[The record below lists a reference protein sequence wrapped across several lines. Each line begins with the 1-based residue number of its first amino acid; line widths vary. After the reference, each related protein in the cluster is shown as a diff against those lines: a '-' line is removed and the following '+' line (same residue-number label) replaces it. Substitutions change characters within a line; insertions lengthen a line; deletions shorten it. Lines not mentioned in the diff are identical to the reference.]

1 MKKTIGIL
9 AHVDAGKTTF
19 SESLLYHTNTIRTL
33 GRVDHKNSFLDNN
46 SIERERG
53 ITIFSECATFK
64 IGDSDYYLIDT
75 PGHVDFSSEMERAL
89 SVLDYAILI
98 ISGAEGIQSHTE
110 TLMNILKE
118 YKIPTFIFINKIDRE
133 GYHRD
138 NLLKEITKNFK
149 INNVFIG
156 DDIFADNVMEA
167 VCENDEELLEDYLEG
182 NVNKN
187 KYLEFLHKAIKHC
200 ELYPCFEGSAL
211 KDIGMDNFIEKL
223 ELLTETNYNSSEDF
237 AGIVYKIKYDE
248 KNTKLTFIKALKGQ
262 LKVRDEFKI
271 GDALNKVTSIRVYN
285 GSKFITKD
293 VVEAGDVFAVTGLT
307 DSKAF
312 DVLGN
317 TTKSFKYNLEP
328 SLISKVIYPEDV
340 NVKDVLKIFMIL
352 DEEDPCLKVVW
363 NEDLKEIH
371 IHIMGKIQ
379 LEVLKEVLKER
390 FALDVEFG
398 PCKILYKETIANA
411 VIGSGHFE
419 PLRHYAEAHLY
430 MEPGERNSGIT
441 FESKCHVDDL
451 SIGYQNL
458 IKTHVFEKEHK
469 GILTGYPI
477 TDIKITLIN
486 GRSHL
491 KHTSGGDFR
500 EATYRAIRQGL
511 EQVENILL
519 EPYYRFKIKVSNEYL
534 GRVLSDISKLYG
546 TFEDPIMEEDYVI
559 IEGRGP
565 VRTFMDY
572 SSSLIAFTKGRGI
585 ISLIGDGYDV
595 CHNTEEVIE
604 EIAYDKKQ
612 DRENSSSS
620 VFCSKGQ
627 GYIVEWDKVKD
638 HIHCEIEN

>member
-1 MKKTIGIL
+1 
-9 AHVDAGKTTF
+9 
-19 SESLLYHTNTIRTL
+19 
-33 GRVDHKNSFLDNN
+33 
-46 SIERERG
+46 
-53 ITIFSECATFK
+53 
-64 IGDSDYYLIDT
+64 
-75 PGHVDFSSEMERAL
+75 
-89 SVLDYAILI
+89 
-98 ISGAEGIQSHTE
+98 
-110 TLMNILKE
+110 
-118 YKIPTFIFINKIDRE
+118 
-133 GYHRD
+133 
-138 NLLKEITKNFK
+138 
-149 INNVFIG
+149 
-156 DDIFADNVMEA
+156 
-167 VCENDEELLEDYLEG
+167 
-182 NVNKN
+182 
-187 KYLEFLHKAIKHC
+187 
-200 ELYPCFEGSAL
+200 
-211 KDIGMDNFIEKL
+211 
-223 ELLTETNYNSSEDF
+223 
-237 AGIVYKIKYDE
+237 
-248 KNTKLTFIKALKGQ
+248 
-262 LKVRDEFKI
+262 
-271 GDALNKVTSIRVYN
+271 
-285 GSKFITKD
+285 
-293 VVEAGDVFAVTGLT
+293 
-307 DSKAF
+307 
-312 DVLGN
+312 LGN

-352 DEEDPCLKVVW
+352 DEEDSCLKVVW
-363 NEDLKEIH
+363 NEELKEIH

-390 FALDVEFG
+390 FALNVEFG
-398 PCKILYKETIANA
+398 PCKILYKETIANT

-511 EQVENILL
+511 EQAENILL

-612 DRENSSSS
+612 DRENSSIS